1 MSFDGLVQI
10 KKAIGMLSPKEVRD
24 LSQREVRIALHAPD
38 TQAFEQMENF
48 LLHELKPARRRESA
62 DMLIR
67 NPSSTNQADVNIY
80 HANVKAPPKSLIYF
94 PEQPDVVVAKTL
106 KEYPDL
112 AIALAR
118 SFQPFRGPYVKNVI
132 ADVCKENTLFCL
144 ATAVPDVMGIPFIT
158 LPWSIAEFASDSAFL
173 TMNQIRM
180 GFMIAGASDREV
192 GYMEQ
197 KGEIAAVIGSAFGWR
212 ALAREL
218 VGKIPFGGGLIAKA
232 GVAYAGTKVLG
243 ISLDHYYSMGYAY
256 SREERNKLYAE
267 AYHQGKSV
275 AAKLL
280 RMVRPDLA
288 EKLVD
293 SDETKHS
300 TASAAR

>member
-24 LSQREVRIALHAPD
+24 LSQREVHIGLHAPD
-38 TQAFEQMENF
+38 NQSFEQMENF
-48 LLHELKPARRRESA
+48 LLSDLKPARRRESA
-62 DMLIR
+62 DMIVR
-67 NPSSTNQADVNIY
+67 SPSSPNQADVNIY
-80 HANVKAPPKSLIYF
+80 HASLKAPSKSLIYV
-94 PEQPDVVVAKTL
+94 PEQPNVVVAKTL
-106 KEYPDL
+106 KTVPDL
-112 AIALAR
+112 GIALAR
-118 SFQPFRGPYVKNVI
+118 SFQPFREPYVRGVI
-132 ADVCKENTLFCL
+132 ADVCKENTLFSL
-144 ATAVPDVMGIPFIT
+144 ATALPDIVPSLISIP
-158 LPWSIAEFASDSAFL
+158 WAIAEFASDSAFL

-180 GFMIAGASDREV
+180 GFMIAGGSDREV

-232 GVAYAGTKVLG
+232 GVAYAGTKVVG
-243 ISLDHYYSMGYAY
+243 VSLDRYYSMGYTY

-267 AYHQGKSV
+267 AYQQGKSV

-280 RMVRPDLA
+280 RMLRPDLA
-288 EKLVD
+288 SKIVD
-293 SDETKHS
+293 KEAHQ
-300 TASAAR
+300 

>member
-24 LSQREVRIALHAPD
+24 LSLREVRIGLHAPD
-38 TQAFEQMENF
+38 TQSVEQMENF
-48 LLHELKPARRRESA
+48 LLHELRPARRRESA
-62 DMLIR
+62 EMLIR
-67 NPSSTNQADVNIY
+67 NPSATNQADINLY
-80 HANVKAPPKSLIYF
+80 HAALQAPSKSLIYV

-106 KEYPDL
+106 KAYPDL
-112 AIALAR
+112 GIALAR
-118 SFQPFRGPYVKNVI
+118 SFQPFRSPYVQGVI
-132 ADVCKENTLFCL
+132 TDVCKENTLFSL
-144 ATAVPDVMGIPFIT
+144 ATALPDIVPSLIS
-158 LPWSIAEFASDSAFL
+158 LPWAIAEFASDSAFL

-232 GVAYAGTKVLG
+232 AVAYAGTKVVG
-243 ISLDHYYSMGYAY
+243 ISLDKYYSMGYTH

-267 AYHQGKSV
+267 AYQQGKSV
-275 AAKLL
+275 AAKIL
-280 RMVRPDLA
+280 RTLRPDLA
-288 EKLVD
+288 AKVVD
-293 SDETKHS
+293 KEAHQ
-300 TASAAR
+300 

>member
-10 KKAIGMLSPKEVRD
+10 KKAIGMLSPKEVRE
-24 LSQREVRIALHAPD
+24 LSQREVHIALHAPD
-38 TQAFEQMENF
+38 TQSFEQMENF
-48 LLHELKPARRRESA
+48 LLSELRPARRRESA
-62 DMLIR
+62 DMLMR
-67 NPSSTNQADVNIY
+67 NPSSTQQADVNIY
-80 HANVKAPPKSLIYF
+80 HASLRAPAKSLLYVPDQ
-94 PEQPDVVVAKTL
+94 PEIVVAKTL
-106 KEYPDL
+106 KAFPDL
-112 AIALAR
+112 GIALAR
-118 SFQPFRGPYVKNVI
+118 SFQPFRGPYVKGVV
-132 ADVCKENTLFCL
+132 ADVCKENTLFSL
-144 ATAVPDVMGIPFIT
+144 ATAIPDIVPLIS
-158 LPWSIAEFASDSAFL
+158 LPWAIAEFASDSAFL

-232 GVAYAGTKVLG
+232 GVAYAGTKVMG
-243 ISLDHYYSMGYAY
+243 VSLDRFYSLGYTY

-267 AYHQGKSV
+267 AYEQGKSV

-280 RMVRPDLA
+280 RMIRPDLA
-288 EKLVD
+288 SKLVD
-293 SDETKHS
+293 ADEPKHS
-300 TASAAR
+300 TASSAR

>member
-24 LSQREVRIALHAPD
+24 LSQQEVRIALHAPD
-38 TQAFEQMENF
+38 TQSFEQMENF
-48 LLHELKPARRRESA
+48 LLNELKPARRRESA
-62 DMLIR
+62 EMLMR
-67 NPSSTNQADVNIY
+67 NPSSANQADVDMY
-80 HANVKAPPKSLIYF
+80 HASLKAPSKSLIYV
-94 PEQPDVVVAKTL
+94 PEQPHVVVAKTL
-106 KEYPDL
+106 KAYPDL
-112 AIALAR
+112 GIALAR
-118 SFQPFRGPYVKNVI
+118 SFQPFREPYVKGVI
-132 ADVCKENTLFCL
+132 SDVCKENTLFSL
-144 ATAVPDVMGIPFIT
+144 ATALPDIVPSLISIP
-158 LPWSIAEFASDSAFL
+158 WAIAEFASDSAFL

-180 GFMIAGASDREV
+180 GFMIAGGSDREV

-232 GVAYAGTKVLG
+232 GVAYAGTKVVG
-243 ISLDHYYSMGYAY
+243 ISLDKFYSMGYTY

-267 AYHQGKSV
+267 AYEQGKSV

-280 RMVRPDLA
+280 RMLRPDLA
-288 EKLVD
+288 SKIIDKEA
-293 SDETKHS
+293 HQ
-300 TASAAR
+300 

>member
-38 TQAFEQMENF
+38 TLGFEQMESY
-48 LLHELKPARRRESA
+48 LLSDLKPARRRESA
-62 DMLIR
+62 DMLMR
-67 NPSSTNQADVNIY
+67 DPSSTNQADINIY
-80 HANVKAPPKSLIYF
+80 HANMKASAKSLIYL
-94 PEQPDVVVAKTL
+94 PDRPDIVVAKTL
-106 KEYPDL
+106 KAFPDL
-112 AIALAR
+112 GIALAR

-144 ATAVPDVMGIPFIT
+144 ATAVPDIMGVPFIT

-243 ISLDHYYSMGYAY
+243 VSLDGYYSLGYTY
-256 SREERNKLYAE
+256 SREERNNLYAE
-267 AYHQGKSV
+267 AYLQGKSV

-280 RMVRPDLA
+280 RMLRPDLA
-288 EKLVD
+288 AKLAD
-293 SDETKHS
+293 TDS
-300 TASAAR
+300 TASSAR

>member
-1 MSFDGLVQI
+1 MSFDGLIQI

-24 LSQREVRIALHAPD
+24 LSQREVRIGLHAPD
-38 TQAFEQMENF
+38 VQSAQQMENF
-48 LLHELKPARRRESA
+48 LLHELRPARRRESA
-62 DMLIR
+62 DLLIR
-67 NPSSTNQADVNIY
+67 NPGSTTQADVNIY
-80 HANVKAPPKSLIYF
+80 HADLKAPSKSLIYV

-106 KEYPDL
+106 KAYPDL
-112 AIALAR
+112 GIALAR
-118 SFQPFRGPYVKNVI
+118 SFQPFRGPYVKGVI
-132 ADVCKENTLFCL
+132 ADVCKENTLFSL
-144 ATAVPDVMGIPFIT
+144 ATALPDIVPSLIS
-158 LPWSIAEFASDSAFL
+158 LPWAIAEFASDSAFL

-180 GFMIAGASDREV
+180 GFMIAGGSDREV

-243 ISLDHYYSMGYAY
+243 VSLDKYYSMGYTY

-267 AYHQGKSV
+267 AYQQGKSV
-275 AAKLL
+275 AAKIL
-280 RMVRPDLA
+280 RTLRPDLA
-288 EKLVD
+288 AKIVD
-293 SDETKHS
+293 KKAHQ
-300 TASAAR
+300 

>member
-24 LSQREVRIALHAPD
+24 LSQQEIRIALHAPD
-38 TQAFEQMENF
+38 TQGFEQMENF

-62 DMLIR
+62 EMLMR
-67 NPSSTNQADVNIY
+67 NPSSTNQADVDIY
-80 HANVKAPPKSLIYF
+80 HVGLKAPSKSLIYV
-94 PEQPDVVVAKTL
+94 PEQPQVVVAKTL
-106 KEYPDL
+106 KAYPDL
-112 AIALAR
+112 GIALAR
-118 SFQPFRGPYVKNVI
+118 SFQPFRAPYVKGVI
-132 ADVCKENTLFCL
+132 TDVCKENTLFAL
-144 ATAVPDVMGIPFIT
+144 ATALPDIVPSLLSIP
-158 LPWSIAEFASDSAFL
+158 WAIAEFASDSAFL

-180 GFMIAGASDREV
+180 GFMIAGGSDREV

-232 GVAYAGTKVLG
+232 GVAYAGTKVVGVGLDRFYSLG
-243 ISLDHYYSMGYAY
+243 YTY

-267 AYHQGKSV
+267 AYEQGKSV
-275 AAKLL
+275 ATKLL
-280 RMVRPDLA
+280 RMLRPDLA
-288 EKLVD
+288 SKIVEK
-293 SDETKHS
+293 E
-300 TASAAR
+300 APQ

>member
-24 LSQREVRIALHAPD
+24 LSQREVRLGLHAPD
-38 TQAFEQMENF
+38 SQSADQMEDF
-48 LLHELKPARRRESA
+48 LLHELRPARRRDSA
-62 DMLIR
+62 EMLIR
-67 NPSSTNQADVNIY
+67 NPSTTAQADINIY
-80 HANVKAPPKSLIYF
+80 HASLQAPSKSLIYV
-94 PEQPDVVVAKTL
+94 PQQPDVVVAKTL
-106 KEYPDL
+106 KAYPDL
-112 AIALAR
+112 GIALAR
-118 SFQPFRGPYVKNVI
+118 SFQPFRSPYVQGVI
-132 ADVCKENTLFCL
+132 ADVCKENTLFSL
-144 ATAVPDVMGIPFIT
+144 ATALPDIVPSLLS
-158 LPWSIAEFASDSAFL
+158 LPWAIAEFASDSAFL

-232 GVAYAGTKVLG
+232 AVSYAGTKVVG
-243 ISLDHYYSMGYAY
+243 ISLDKFYSMGYTY

-267 AYHQGKSV
+267 AYQQGKSV
-275 AAKLL
+275 AAKIL
-280 RMVRPDLA
+280 RTLRPDLA
-288 EKLVD
+288 AKIIDKEA
-293 SDETKHS
+293 HQ
-300 TASAAR
+300 

>member
-10 KKAIGMLSPKEVRD
+10 KKALSMLSPKEVRD
-24 LSQREVRIALHAPD
+24 LSQREVRIALHAAD
-38 TQAFEQMENF
+38 TQGFEQMEGF
-48 LLHELKPARRRESA
+48 LLNELRPARRRESA
-62 DMLIR
+62 DMLLR

-80 HANVKAPPKSLIYF
+80 HANMPAPSKSLVYL
-94 PEQPDVVVAKTL
+94 PDQPDIVVAKTL
-106 KEYPDL
+106 KAYPDL
-112 AIALAR
+112 GIALAR
-118 SFQPFRGPYVKNVI
+118 SFQPFRGPYVKGVV
-132 ADVCKENTLFCL
+132 ADVCKENTLFSL
-144 ATAVPDVMGIPFIT
+144 ATAIPDIVPLIS
-158 LPWSIAEFASDSAFL
+158 LPWAIAEFASDSAFL

-243 ISLDHYYSMGYAY
+243 VSLDRYYSMGYTY
-256 SREERNKLYAE
+256 SRAERNKLYAE
-267 AYHQGKSV
+267 AYQQGKSV

-280 RMVRPDLA
+280 RMIRPDLA
-288 EKLVD
+288 TKLSD
-293 SDETKHS
+293 S
-300 TASAAR
+300 

>member
-10 KKAIGMLSPKEVRD
+10 KKALGMLSPKEVRE
-24 LSQREVRIALHAPD
+24 LSQREVRIGLHAPD
-38 TQAFEQMENF
+38 MSAAEQMEDF
-48 LLHELKPARRRESA
+48 LLHELRPLRRRESA
-62 DMLIR
+62 GLLVR
-67 NPSSTNQADVNIY
+67 NPSTANQADIHIY
-80 HANVKAPPKSLIYF
+80 HANMAAPSKSLIYL
-94 PEQPDVVVAKTL
+94 PDKPDIVVAKTL
-106 KEYPDL
+106 KTYPDL
-112 AIALAR
+112 GISLAR
-118 SFQPFRGPYVKNVI
+118 SFQPFRGPYVNGVV
-132 ADVCKENTLFCL
+132 ADVCKENTLFSL
-144 ATAVPDVMGIPFIT
+144 ATALPDIVPLIS
-158 LPWSIAEFASDSAFL
+158 LPWAIAEFASDSAFL

-243 ISLDHYYSMGYAY
+243 VSLDRYYSLGYTY

-267 AYHQGKSV
+267 AYLQGKSI

-280 RMVRPDLA
+280 RMLRPDLA
-288 EKLVD
+288 KVADKEE
-293 SDETKHS
+293 SQRS
-300 TASAAR
+300 TASSSR